1 MPSWGRWR
9 CTPPIPDLIHA
20 PETERELEQIAL
32 DYDVRDGSLGEAGLS
47 MDGVPLKVTQS
58 MLVMM
63 RHLVEVSL
71 TTYVRPY

>member
-1 MPSWGRWR
+1 
-9 CTPPIPDLIHA
+9 
-20 PETERELEQIAL
+20 
-32 DYDVRDGSLGEAGLS
+32 